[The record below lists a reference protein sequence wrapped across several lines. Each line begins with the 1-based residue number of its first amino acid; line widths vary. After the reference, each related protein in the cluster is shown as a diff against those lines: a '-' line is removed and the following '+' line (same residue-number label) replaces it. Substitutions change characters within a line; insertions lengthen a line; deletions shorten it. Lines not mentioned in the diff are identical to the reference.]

1 MCAQRK
7 KSFAHK
13 TRSTKISRK
22 KFIKNNKRKIV
33 CAAFDTRVVI
43 MKINGSTNKFT
54 RSFGGGFCCCFL
66 YFSFQFAHAKSQNR
80 IKRSWKHK
88 TMNAHKKYSLARIVK
103 VDSFITIRCSF
114 VYAWVMRR
122 RGRRAIRSQP
132 STLIPQHKLWWIIY
146 CKLIVKCP
154 ASTLK
159 SAVWLFGVGVWW
171 SGRQTHTRKAHTT
184 ELSFYCQIVGLL
196 KRALNEMSEDVDGYD
211 NIICLDGIIIA
222 WARESLKPKQIV
234 FIKVWGRTHNSSA
247 DWNNFRSSHL
257 IYPCETAEYLCSTN
271 GWLIAHSGLLK
282 YIIQLLSSR

>member
-13 TRSTKISRK
+13 IRSTKISRK

-88 TMNAHKKYSLARIVK
+88 TMNAHKKYSLAWMIVK

-146 CKLIVKCP
+146 CKLIVKCVRHRHW
-154 ASTLK
+154 SR
-159 SAVWLFGVGVWW
+159 LFGFSGSGCDEVEGKHTRGMLTPPNYHFIARLSVCL
-171 SGRQTHTRKAHTT
+171 SGRWMRCRRTSTAMII
-184 ELSFYCQIVGLL
+184 SFVLMESSSPG
-196 KRALNEMSEDVDGYD
+196 RGNHLNR
-211 NIICLDGIIIA
+211 N
-222 WARESLKPKQIV
+222 K
-234 FIKVWGRTHNSSA
+234 SS
-247 DWNNFRSSHL
+247 S
-257 IYPCETAEYLCSTN
+257 
-271 GWLIAHSGLLK
+271 
-282 YIIQLLSSR
+282 